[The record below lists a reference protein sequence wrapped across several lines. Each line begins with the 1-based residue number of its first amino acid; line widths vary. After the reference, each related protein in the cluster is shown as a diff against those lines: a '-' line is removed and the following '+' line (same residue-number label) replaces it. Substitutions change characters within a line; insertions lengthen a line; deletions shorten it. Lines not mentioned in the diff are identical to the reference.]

1 MDNSFKYEIYSG
13 AGNDFVILDNR
24 SWQNHIPLIK
34 QEEFT
39 KFICGTMFKEIDGV
53 IYLDKPLKRDSAFRM
68 NYYNRDGSFGA
79 MCGNGARC
87 ISMFAFKNGIT
98 ESKQFS
104 FEAVDDIYYSEII
117 DDKNVKLYFPEP
129 KQIKL
134 DLQVMTEFEDGIK
147 ELKAHYM
154 DVASDHLVLF
164 MEDEKNR
171 TVFDAKTPDDIDI
184 INSGRLLRHHPDFFP
199 RGANI
204 NFAQVLSENEIRI
217 RTYERGVERETLA
230 CGTGI
235 ISSAIV
241 SALKGYAKPPVKVLV
256 KSGERLIVDIKLQD
270 GNLKELS
277 LTGSAKKVSEGIIE

>member
-24 SWQNHIPLIK
+24 NWQNHIPLIK
-34 QEEFT
+34 QDEFT
-39 KFICGTMFKEIDGV
+39 KTICSNMFKEIDGV
-53 IYLDKPLKRDSAFRM
+53 IYLDKPLNRESAFRM

-87 ISMFAFKNGIT
+87 ISMYAYKNGIT
-98 ESKQFS
+98 GSKQFS
-104 FEAVDDIYYSEII
+104 FEAVDDIYYADII
-117 DDKNVKLYFPEP
+117 DNNNVKLYFPEP
-129 KQIKL
+129 KQVKL

-147 ELKAHYM
+147 ELRAHYM

-164 MEDEKNR
+164 TEDEKNSS
-171 TVFDAKTPDDIDI
+171 VYDVKTPDDIDI
-184 INSGRLLRHHPDFFP
+184 SKEGSLLRHHPDFYP
-199 RGANI
+199 RGANV
-204 NFAQVLSENEIRI
+204 NFAQILSESEIRI

-241 SALKGYAKPPVKVLV
+241 SALKGYTKPPVKVQV
-256 KSGERLIVDIKLQD
+256 QSGEKLVVDIKLQD
-270 GNLKELS
+270 GKLKELS
-277 LTGSAKKVSEGIIE
+277 LTGSAKKISEGIIE